1 MTQGGVGGFG
11 RPRTMAWP
19 PDCGVDSVVW
29 GWAAIFGKDAANH
42 SAKRNMLLSRR
53 YVTDKNFVAVHGPIL
68 TPDRVFCSCN
78 IGANT
83 GAAVGVLRA
92 NLA

>member
-1 MTQGGVGGFG
+1 M
-11 RPRTMAWP
+11 R
-19 PDCGVDSVVW
+19 
-29 GWAAIFGKDAANH
+29 
-42 SAKRNMLLSRR
+42 LSRR
-53 YVTDKNFVAVHGPIL
+53 YVTDKNFVAVYGPIL